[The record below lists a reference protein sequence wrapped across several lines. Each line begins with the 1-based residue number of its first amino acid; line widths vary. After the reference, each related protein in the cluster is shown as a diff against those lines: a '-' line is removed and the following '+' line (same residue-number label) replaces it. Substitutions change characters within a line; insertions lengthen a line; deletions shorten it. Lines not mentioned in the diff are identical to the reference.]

1 MLELNKWFFA
11 QLVNFLLLLVLL
23 NIILFKPLLRLFKER
38 DSGINGS
45 LNEAK
50 SMGQEKDGV
59 IARIDSKLSEGR
71 TKAKAV
77 FEDLSKE
84 GMEEQKQALDSARNE
99 AAELNKKAKDELGA
113 AMETARASLKSHVE
127 NFSRQI
133 VEKLV
138 KA

>member
-11 QLVNFLLLLVLL
+11 QLANFLLLLIIL

-38 DSGINGS
+38 DAGINGA
-45 LNEAK
+45 LNAAK
-50 SMGQEKDGV
+50 AMAQEKDNLMTG
-59 IARIDSKLSEGR
+59 IDSKLVEGR

-77 FEDLSKE
+77 FEGLSKE
-84 GMEEQKQALDSARNE
+84 GTEVQKQALDSARNE
-99 AAELNKKAKDELGA
+99 AAELNKKAKAELGSA
-113 AMETARASLKSHVE
+113 VEKARASLRTDVE
-127 NFSRQI
+127 NFSKQI